1 MYSCGRKKT
10 KEQVEYVKKR
20 TGPSPD
26 SKKPN
31 KPKTR
36 RK

>member
-1 MYSCGRKKT
+1 MYGRKTT
-10 KEQVEYVKKR
+10 KDQLNYVKQR

-26 SKKPN
+26 TKKPN

-36 RK
+36 SRKK